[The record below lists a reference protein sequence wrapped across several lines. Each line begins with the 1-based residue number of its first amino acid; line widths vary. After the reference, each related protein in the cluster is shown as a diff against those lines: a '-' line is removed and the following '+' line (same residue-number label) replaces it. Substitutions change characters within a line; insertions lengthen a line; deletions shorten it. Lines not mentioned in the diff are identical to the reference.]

1 MMMSD
6 MIAYCSETAH
16 VWPDGK
22 KKKKKKS
29 MYVSALMSQMP
40 SLLSMRAEEAEA
52 QAPDI
57 AITTCAGI
65 MDCDISLWSL

>member
-6 MIAYCSETAH
+6 MTAYCSEIAH
-16 VWPDGK
+16 IWPDGI
-22 KKKKKKS
+22 KKS
-29 MYVSALMSQMP
+29 MHVSTLVAQMP
-40 SLLSMRAEEAEA
+40 SLLSLRAEEAEA

-65 MDCDISLWSL
+65 VDCDASLWSL